1 MMEEIIAFVV
11 VVVVVEIGAVIDGRS
26 RSRPLGRQFAA
37 IRQIRLGNADF

>member
-1 MMEEIIAFVV
+1 MMEEIIAF